1 MNFELFPVSFYV
13 TVILIGIGVAICGQ
27 GLRQGWGLPG
37 IVVMLTVAVWY
48 VGDAIYNDYE
58 AYFWEFGRET
68 LENAWWQV
76 ALFVLTF
83 LALVKP
89 IHDGMNRSLSGH
101 LSFAMKSYERK
112 LLNEEE
118 LQRQIDRVFNVL
130 LPVWLVLMLVALW
143 RVNWDFLG
151 LLTPYFSGR
160 RAVAWERGRVGGQL
174 DALISFAQ
182 YLHIFLT
189 AAFGLIW
196 AVSRHQRTRSLAG
209 ICFLL
214 SAPYFVL
221 GRARNVMLAVV
232 TPGLLAWVM
241 MRLQTTW
248 LVRGLVIAGAFF
260 VINFWMLFVLE
271 NRNMSIVDALN
282 LEESFEKTEQAEHAG
297 LNMFEELGYINHF
310 MKLGTYQPN
319 WGARY
324 FADIVNPIPRGLWPG
339 KPYVG
344 VDYAIVRG
352 MGEGG
357 FAEQFEEGVAATIS
371 TGMIGQGLVNFGT
384 LFGPIFA
391 ALLMAI
397 WVALLA
403 RQDLQAEEHP
413 TRFLLYALGIIL
425 TFNMGR
431 DITFIVTYP
440 FFFGYAFV
448 YYMERRRPK
457 GAGVVARNESRVKG
471 RAESGGRRPEGGA
484 AGSRGEKVK
493 SGKVG
498 RWEGGEE
505 MGDPPTHG
513 VTTAGQVAGDGGVVK
528 TLPSRTPKR
537 ITRWMPR
544 RVRQQVAAEQW
555 AAADQRTKGL
565 KDEGTEGKSD
575 DVKSKELR
583 VASNGERQRQLGVPF
598 QNYRRYRG

>member
-1 MNFELFPVSFYV
+1 MNFEFFPISFYV

-271 NRNMSIVDALN
+271 NRNMSIVDALK
-282 LEESFEKTEQAEHAG
+282 LEESFEKTEQADHAG

-324 FADIVNPIPRGLWPG
+324 FAEIVNPIPRGLWPG

-413 TRFLLYALGIIL
+413 ARFLLYALGIIL

-448 YYMERRRPK
+448 YCLEKR
-457 GAGVVARNESRVKG
+457 
-471 RAESGGRRPEGGA
+471 SGGQRSEDRARRTEIGA
-484 AGSRGEKVK
+484 PGSRG
-493 SGKVG
+493 GKVG

-505 MGDPPTHG
+505 TRDDRRDTGT
-513 VTTAGQVAGDGGVVK
+513 GGVVT
-528 TLPSRTPKR
+528 TLPGRMPR
-537 ITRWMPR
+537 RFARWMPR
-544 RVRQQVAAEQW
+544 RLRKSIMTQ
-555 AAADQRTKGL
+555 AADHS
-565 KDEGTEGKSD
+565 DEARNGAAVPQNGGQGSD
-575 DVKSKELR
+575 AKR
-583 VASNGERQRQLGVPF
+583 PRQLGVPF